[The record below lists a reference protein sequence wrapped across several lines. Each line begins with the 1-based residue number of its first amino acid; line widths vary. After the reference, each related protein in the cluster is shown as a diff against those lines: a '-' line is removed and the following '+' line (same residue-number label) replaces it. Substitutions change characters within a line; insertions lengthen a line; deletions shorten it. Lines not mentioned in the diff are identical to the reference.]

1 MPLAYQNLNFPDLY
15 LSNALKSLNFCG
27 CHQNNFFSKDPQI
40 LSNYSYR
47 HSFLLMVLLSV
58 INRCYIKYKCFI
70 KSADD
75 KSTICAKPPVKSQK
89 DSLLECQNF
98 QLGCNKNYFSLIF
111 VFFLFVECFSD
122 L

>member
-27 CHQNNFFSKDPQI
+27 CHQNTFFSKDPQSFLI
-40 LSNYSYR
+40 TATDNS

-75 KSTICAKPPVKSQK
+75 KSTICAKPPVILCWNVK
-89 DSLLECQNF
+89 
-98 QLGCNKNYFSLIF
+98 IF
-111 VFFLFVECFSD
+111 NWGAIKIISH
-122 L
+122 